1 MGFGLCAFGYVFL
14 ILDVLG
20 LDFVGYLLLATGF
33 KRIYSELKNNKGFSL
48 AFYAC
53 AGLCLTGALNLV
65 NFTLTALELFETPL
79 WLAKGITV
87 LYVLLSVVLHF
98 CYIGEVNRIVSGGGA
113 TKFAFYAKLV
123 LYVSALYFAAL
134 MAQTFFAA
142 DNAFTVAVMI
152 GKYVVIL
159 LNVILLFMC
168 FTTITTQARF
178 EEEQEIIEMETE
190 ILERKRFLKEQK
202 KKKREGNTE
211 GDD

>member
-53 AGLCLTGALNLV
+53 AGLCLVGGLNLL
-65 NFTLTALELFETPL
+65 NFTATTLDLFEFPL

-87 LYVLLSVVLHF
+87 LFVLLSVVLHF
-98 CYIGEVNRIVSGGGA
+98 CYIGEVNRIVSAGGA
-113 TKFAFYAKLV
+113 KKFAFYAKLV
-123 LYVSALYFAAL
+123 LYISALYFAAL
-134 MAQTFFAA
+134 MAQTFYAS
-142 DNAFTVAVMI
+142 DPAFSLAILV
-152 GKYVVIL
+152 GKYLVIT
-159 LNVILLFMC
+159 LNAVLLFMC